1 MTWLL
6 FAFSGPILWAIST
19 HIDKY
24 LVERFFKHS
33 SVAVLLVFTSLI
45 GLLLLPFIWVYQPGV
60 AALSLQS
67 ILVIA
72 FSGILYMG
80 AMYFYLRALQSEEA
94 SVVAPF
100 FQAAPLFGYA
110 LGYLLLGET
119 LSPIQIGGGA
129 LIIVGTTLLSVRVD
143 SRKTRYKASLV
154 VLMLACAFSLA
165 LSSVIFKLFAI
176 HDEYWTTTFWT
187 FVGEAIFGFGLL
199 TITAYRNQFFL
210 LLRTNT
216 AAVLTINGV
225 NELIN
230 LGGGLGMRYA
240 LLLAPLSLVQAIG
253 STSTLFV
260 FIFGIAL
267 SLFFPAFGRENLSTG
282 NLMQKGFSAAL
293 IVFGVILINR

>member
-45 GLLLLPFIWVYQPGV
+45 GLVFLPFIWVYQPGV
-60 AALSLQS
+60 TALSLQS

-72 FSGILYMG
+72 FSGVLYMG

-110 LGYLLLGET
+110 LGYLVLGET
-119 LSPIQIGGGA
+119 LTPMQIGGGA
-129 LIIVGTTLLSVRVD
+129 SIVGGTALLSMGVG
-143 SRKTRYKASLV
+143 SRKTGYKARLV

-199 TITAYRNQFFL
+199 AIAAYRNQFFL

-240 LLLAPLSLVQAIG
+240 LLLAPLSLVQAIS
-253 STSTLFV
+253 STTTLFV
-260 FIFGIAL
+260 FLFGIAL
-267 SLFFPAFGRENLSTG
+267 SIFFPTLGRENLSAR
-282 NLMQKGFSAAL
+282 NLMQKGISAVL
-293 IVFGVILINR
+293 IVLGVMLINR

>member
-80 AMYFYLRALQSEEA
+80 AMYFYLRALRSEEA

-199 TITAYRNQFFL
+199 AITSYRNQFFL

-267 SLFFPAFGRENLSTG
+267 SIFSPALGRENLSTG
-282 NLMQKGFSAAL
+282 NLMQKGVSAAL